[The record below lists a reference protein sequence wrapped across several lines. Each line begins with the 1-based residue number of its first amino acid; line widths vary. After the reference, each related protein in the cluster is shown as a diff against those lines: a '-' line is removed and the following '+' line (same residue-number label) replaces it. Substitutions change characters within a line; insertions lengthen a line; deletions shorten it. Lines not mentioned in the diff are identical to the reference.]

1 MSAHRA
7 ERIAVGIDGS
17 LDSHAAARWALAHAR
32 SGDTVVLLHVWRPS
46 PAAIE
51 TGLAHPDDDAGARAL
66 VRHELARLAALLRDD
81 GVALAGEVLH
91 GDARTSLCGSGADLL
106 VVGAG
111 THGTVVGALFG
122 SVSAYLAH
130 HARVSLVIVPNPAGR
145 RTSQ

>member
-1 MSAHRA
+1 MSARRA

-46 PAAIE
+46 PAASE
-51 TGLAHPDDDAGARAL
+51 TGLAHADDAGARAL
-66 VRHELARLAALLRDD
+66 VRHELARLAALPRDD

-91 GDARTSLCGSGADLL
+91 GDARTSLCDSGADLL

-111 THGTVVGALFG
+111 SHGTVVGALLG

-145 RTSQ
+145 RASL